1 MPVLDEAGRLE
12 QALATVLG
20 HACQV
25 VVVDGGSIDDSIAIA
40 TAAGATVVR
49 SPRGRALQ
57 MNAGADALAPGWQ
70 AVLFRHADTRLPS
83 DWAASVREALHAG
96 AAWGRF
102 DVRLQS
108 GHPVLALVGAMM
120 NRRSRLSG
128 ICTGDQA
135 IFISTAAWRDSGG
148 YPSIRLMEDI
158 AISARL
164 KRCAGAPAAL
174 RGPVAVSARRWESHG
189 VWRTIWTMWSLRLRY
204 FLGES
209 PDSLHRRYYRRP

>member
-1 MPVLDEAGRLE
+1 M
-12 QALATVLG
+12 
-20 HACQV
+20 
-25 VVVDGGSIDDSIAIA
+25 
-40 TAAGATVVR
+40 
-49 SPRGRALQ
+49 
-57 MNAGADALAPGWQ
+57 
-70 AVLFRHADTRLPS
+70 
-83 DWAASVREALHAG
+83 
-96 AAWGRF
+96 
-102 DVRLQS
+102 
-108 GHPVLALVGAMM
+108 LALVGAMM